1 MFKKQ
6 DYVYGEIH
14 QNGKKVSEIFA
25 NYNGWMDFDGIRYW
39 DVRQKDDVYFPIA
52 GEVPDSL
59 PSQASKRSDGRFF
72 ISLTI

>member
-1 MFKKQ
+1 
-6 DYVYGEIH
+6 
-14 QNGKKVSEIFA
+14 
-25 NYNGWMDFDGIRYW
+25 MDFDGIRYW

-59 PSQASKRSDGRFF
+59 PSQASKRSDGRFL